1 MISVR
6 PSSPSE
12 GHGWRL
18 LLAAVVGGNL
28 ALALALAGAQ
38 SLGLASWPPAATLDT
53 RGWRALTTDGLF
65 WQALLFS
72 AALTAV
78 TLVLALAAALLLH
91 HALGAELQRARLARL
106 LYLPLAVPGVA
117 AGLLAFIM
125 LGDSGVLSR
134 IAHGFGW
141 VASPAAFPALL
152 FDADGRGIVLTHLVL
167 ITPLFLLL
175 FARLAE
181 PLRLPALLEQ
191 ARALGASPWQAWR
204 RVALPLLLRQAAPVI
219 AVYGLAL
226 FGAYEVPL
234 MVGGARP
241 PMISVAIAEAV
252 HGYDLATRPL
262 GYAMACAYLGL
273 LALAWSVA
281 MAAYRARRTGHA
293 R

>member
-1 MISVR
+1 MR
-6 PSSPSE
+6 LSSPSE
-12 GHGWRL
+12 GRGWRW
-18 LLAAVVGGNL
+18 LLAAVIGGNL

-53 RGWRALTTDGLF
+53 RGWRALTTDALF
-65 WQALLFS
+65 WQALSFS
-72 AALTAV
+72 AVLTIV
-78 TLVLALAAALLLH
+78 TLVLALGAALLLH
-91 HALGAELQRARLARL
+91 HLLGAELRRARLTRL

-134 IAHGFGW
+134 LAHGLGW
-141 VASPAAFPALL
+141 VNAPSAFPALL
-152 FDADGRGIVLTHLVL
+152 FDAGGRGIVLTHLVL
-167 ITPLFLLL
+167 VTPLFLLL

-252 HGYDLATRPL
+252 QGYDLATRPH
-262 GYAMACAYLGL
+262 GYAMACAYLGVL
-273 LALAWSVA
+273 VLAWTFA
-281 MAAYRARRTGHA
+281 MFADRRLRTGHA
-293 R
+293 P